1 MFVTGKGE
9 AEDRPGGE
17 GFVLLAAV
25 GRVQVHLVQHQRPR
39 PALVQTLQQ
48 QYSTVQYSTVQYSTV
63 QYSTVQYSTV
73 QYSIVQNTTDTV
85 HLVHRRLGHVAQ
97 RRGHS
102 GGLGLLQHGGFT
114 QIRDNF

>member
-1 MFVTGKGE
+1 MLMFVTGKGE

-48 QYSTVQYSTVQYSTV
+48 HADT
-63 QYSTVQYSTV
+63 
-73 QYSIVQNTTDTV
+73 SIQSVSKSNNAPAEIV
-85 HLVHRRLGHVAQ
+85 
-97 RRGHS
+97 
-102 GGLGLLQHGGFT
+102 
-114 QIRDNF
+114 